1 MKVCRVRANV
11 TEVENPV
18 VDSKDERIREL
29 EQALRDVALQDTKLD
44 SSRSDKEARK
54 FVEEHIAV
62 KKDRYEIPVPL
73 KEGVDTLPDNLLM
86 ARKRLEA
93 LRGKALRDEDLRN
106 FFTKSFCELQ
116 EAGFIES
123 VENKNDAES
132 LVWYLPYFVTSQA
145 KKRIVYDGKAE
156 FNGVCIN
163 DFLETG
169 PDLLNS
175 LADILARFRLGK
187 YGMMAD
193 LTKCFF
199 QIDLPIDQRDLF
211 RILWFENND
220 LKEGKV
226 ATFRFTRH
234 PWGIK
239 SSPFIASYAI
249 QKTLDENVTG
259 ASDLTRSV
267 IRKNIYMDDVIFGV
281 DSLDEARVIAKE
293 AVELF
298 ESRGFKL
305 VKWSANRESLSVL
318 ADFDK
323 ETLVS
328 GLRELDLSREHGNEL
343 PNTKA
348 LGCVW
353 ETGEDRFKIVSS
365 LTSLQKYTRRTMLS
379 QLGKS
384 FDPLGIFSPFF
395 VKARLILQRLATE
408 KFEWEAMVKQI
419 KIILQR
425 TLAASTHKPNLM
437 ELITFCSN
445 AVRVVNERPITAISD
460 DPRDCTAVT
469 PASLLTPG
477 FDTLSLV
484 GTHHDRNHLRR
495 DYRFNVALAD
505 HFWKDWVAFYL
516 PALQGRNKWREVA
529 ENLKIGQLVMVGDAE
544 DIGRRGHYRLGR
556 VVEVLPQIYRGRPI
570 VRRAKVA
577 VTVHDP
583 GTNSYKLDHIYRDIS
598 KIAPVGPVNPSN
610 DSGGK

>member
-1 MKVCRVRANV
+1 M
-11 TEVENPV
+11 
-18 VDSKDERIREL
+18 
-29 EQALRDVALQDTKLD
+29 
-44 SSRSDKEARK
+44 
-54 FVEEHIAV
+54 
-62 KKDRYEIPVPL
+62 
-73 KEGVDTLPDNLLM
+73 
-86 ARKRLEA
+86 
-93 LRGKALRDEDLRN
+93 RDEDLWN
-106 FFTKSFCELQ
+106 FLTKSFCELQ

-132 LVWYLPYFVTSQA
+132 LVWYLKYFVTSQA

-187 YGMMAD
+187 YGMIVD

-199 QIDLPIDQRDLF
+199 QIGLPIDQRDLF

-220 LKEGKV
+220 LEGKV

-259 ASDLTRSV
+259 TSDLTRSV

-293 AVELF
+293 AAELF

-343 PNTKA
+343 PDTKA

-365 LTSLQKYTRRTMLS
+365 LTSLQKYTRRPMLS

-408 KFEWEAMVKQI
+408 KFDWDDKALESFVKEWKAWFQ
-419 KIILQR
+419 L
-425 TLAASTHKPNLM
+425 L
-437 ELITFCSN
+437 
-445 AVRVVNERPITAISD
+445 D
-460 DPRDCTAVT
+460 
-469 PASLLTPG
+469 SLLDIALPRYYFEG
-477 FDTLSLV
+477 SIPVSLQDHVISQLHSFSDASNNAYGSVVYLRGLV
-484 GTHHDRNHLRR
+484 GGIRMVSVV
-495 DYRFNVALAD
+495 FG
-505 HFWKDWVAFYL
+505 K
-516 PALQGRNKWREVA
+516 NKWRKAA

-544 DIGRRGHYRLGR
+544 NIGRRGHYRLGR
-556 VVEVLPQIYRGRPI
+556 VVEILPQIYRGRPI
-570 VRRAKVA
+570 VRMAKVA